1 MTMRAPSEEL
11 PVVFDG
17 VSVTAGLVTIL
28 DNIALTLAPGAPTVL
43 IGPNGSGKTTLLR
56 AAMGLVA
63 PTRGRITW
71 GGRENVPPLKRAI
84 VFQRP
89 AMLRR
94 SAGANIRFALRAAG
108 IPRAEHARRTGE
120 LLELVGLG
128 NLADRA
134 ARRLSGGEQQRL
146 ALARALARDP
156 AVLFLDEPTASLDP
170 TATKAVEDII
180 RAVSQRNIKVVMATH
195 DLGEARRLAGDIVM
209 LHRGRV
215 VETGAA
221 VVVLRRAANRRGEGV
236 PCRRVAYLEHDPE
249 KWVSVF
255 RKDHAQTKEGEKT
268 NEHAHSP
275 PADCSRRQPRIH
287 RLRYRTG

>member
-17 VSVTAGLVTIL
+17 VSVTAGPVKIL

-94 SAGANIRFALRAAG
+94 STGANIRFALRAAG

-128 NLADRA
+128 SLADRA

-195 DLGEARRLAGDIVM
+195 DLGEARRLAGEIVM

-221 VVVLRRAANRRGEGV
+221 VSFFDAPQTAEARAFLAGE
-236 PCRRVAYLEHDPE
+236 LL
-249 KWVSVF
+249 
-255 RKDHAQTKEGEKT
+255 
-268 NEHAHSP
+268 
-275 PADCSRRQPRIH
+275 I
-287 RLRYRTG
+287 